1 MTCSEGAC
9 YVDAISPATV
19 PCGEVDLAEV
29 VKVSAQSPEPA
40 DIEYAAEWVRG
51 GQVISVPTETFYALS
66 TDPFNL
72 YAVEEIFR
80 IKGRPGHKPL
90 LLLVASI
97 EQAEELSSGNLPD
110 RFYALA
116 RRFWPGPLT
125 LVIGASR
132 RVPLKITG
140 NTGKVAVRLPDAQV
154 PVSLI
159 RRMDMPLTGTSANL
173 AGTKECGS
181 AREVQHCLGGRLP
194 LILDGGESKIQVP
207 STIVEVNREGWRLIR
222 EGAIPSEQITEFL
235 AAENA

>member
-1 MTCSEGAC
+1 MTCSKGAC
-9 YVDAISPATV
+9 YVDAISPAAV
-19 PCGEVDLAEV
+19 PYGEVELAEV
-29 VKVSAQSPEPA
+29 VKVNAQSPKPA
-40 DIEYAAEWVRG
+40 DIDYAAEWVRD

-72 YAVEEIFR
+72 HAVEEIFR

-97 EQAEELSSGNLPD
+97 EQAEELSVGNLPE

-159 RRMDMPLTGTSANL
+159 RLLGMPLTGTSANL

-181 AREVQHCLGGRLP
+181 AQEVQHCLGGRLP
-194 LILDGGESKIQVP
+194 LILDAGESKIQVP
-207 STIVEVNREGWRLIR
+207 STIVEVTHDGWRLIR
-222 EGAIPSEQITEFL
+222 EGAIPTEQITEFL
-235 AAENA
+235 AAKNG

>member
-1 MTCSEGAC
+1 M
-9 YVDAISPATV
+9 
-19 PCGEVDLAEV
+19 AEV
-29 VKVSAQSPEPA
+29 VKVSAQFPEPPR
-40 DIEYAAEWVRG
+40 IEYAAELVRG

-72 YAVEEIFR
+72 YGVEKIFQ

-97 EQAEELSSGNLPD
+97 EQAEELSSGNLQD

-125 LVIGASR
+125 LVIEASC

-159 RRMDMPLTGTSANL
+159 RLLDMPLTGTSANL
-173 AGTKECGS
+173 AGTKECSS
-181 AREVQHCLGGRLP
+181 AREVQHCLGERLP

-207 STIVEVNREGWRLIR
+207 STIVEVTHDDWRLIR
-222 EGAIPSEQITEFL
+222 EGAISSEQIAEFL

>member
-1 MTCSEGAC
+1 M
-9 YVDAISPATV
+9 
-19 PCGEVDLAEV
+19 AEV
-29 VKVSAQSPEPA
+29 VKVSAQSPEPPR
-40 DIEYAAEWVRG
+40 IEYAAELVRG
-51 GQVISVPTETFYALS
+51 GRVISVPTETFYALS

-72 YAVEEIFR
+72 YAVEEIFQ
-80 IKGRPGHKPL
+80 IKGRPSNKPL

-97 EQAEELSSGNLPD
+97 EQAEELSSSNLPD

-125 LVIGASR
+125 LVIEASR

-154 PVSLI
+154 PVSLT
-159 RRMDMPLTGTSANL
+159 RLMDMPLTGTSANL
-173 AGTKECGS
+173 AGTKECS
-181 AREVQHCLGGRLP
+181 NAQEVQHCLGERLP

-222 EGAIPSEQITEFL
+222 EGAIPSEQIAEFL
-235 AAENA
+235 TAGNT